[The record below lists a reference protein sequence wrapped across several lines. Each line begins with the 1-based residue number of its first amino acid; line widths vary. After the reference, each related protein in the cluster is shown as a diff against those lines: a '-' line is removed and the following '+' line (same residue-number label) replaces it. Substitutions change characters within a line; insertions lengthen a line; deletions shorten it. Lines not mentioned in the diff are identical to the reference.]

1 MAMTSALGDQDGS
14 HYRAPG
20 TARSSTAASTTSSS
34 TRIAL
39 FNSLTPS
46 STALVSECADT
57 PYRPLP
63 RSLKISWQWNK
74 LRTFFLGTEASSKM
88 FAVTEHSGLFGR
100 TSGAPCLLLHNGP
113 TGKDPILAAA
123 GETLRD
129 GLSDP
134 GVLESIINVS
144 AAPGTDNDTRVA
156 TEIVQALYDDIERC
170 VVFRWAI
177 ESKPEEA
184 GQDGIFTREEFE
196 WTMTPVQAATDA
208 KYCHE
213 FKLYRVGDMKV
224 PNEYLAMASWKE
236 AAWKTCKI
244 DFSDNGIHKNFGDRW
259 SLMVVMSALRM
270 WQLGRSG
277 QASLEYVSN

>member
-1 MAMTSALGDQDGS
+1 MAMPSALGENDGS
-14 HYRAPG
+14 HYRTPG

-57 PYRPLP
+57 PYRQLP
-63 RSLKISWQWNK
+63 KSLKISWQWNK

-113 TGKDPILAAA
+113 TGKDEILAAA

-134 GVLESIINVS
+134 GVLESIVNVS
-144 AAPGTDNDTRVA
+144 GAPGTDHRVA
-156 TEIVQALYDDIERC
+156 TEIVQALYDDEEQCI
-170 VVFRWAI
+170 VFRFAI
-177 ESKPEEA
+177 ESKPGEA

-196 WTMTPVQAATDA
+196 WTMTPIQAATDA

-213 FKLYRVGDMKV
+213 FKLYRVGDIKA
-224 PNEYLAMASWKE
+224 PLEYLAMASWKE

-244 DFSDNGIHKNFGDRW
+244 DFSDKGLQQNYGNRW

>member
-1 MAMTSALGDQDGS
+1 MISAMDHREGTMPN
-14 HYRAPG
+14 YRVPG

-34 TRIAL
+34 TRMAL

-46 STALVSECADT
+46 STALVSECVDT
-57 PYRPLP
+57 PYRQIP

-74 LRTFFLGTEASSKM
+74 LRTFFLGNDATSKM
-88 FAVTEHSGLFGR
+88 FAVSEHSGLFGR
-100 TSGAPCLLLHNGP
+100 TAGSPCLLLHNGP
-113 TGKDPILAAA
+113 TAKDDILAAA

-134 GVLESIINVS
+134 GVVESILNVS
-144 AAPGTDNDTRVA
+144 AAPGADNDVRVA
-156 TEIVQALYDDIERC
+156 TEIVQAVYDDEEQC

-177 ESKPEEA
+177 ETK
-184 GQDGIFTREEFE
+184 QDETLQDCNFIREEFE
-196 WTMTPVQAATDA
+196 WSMTPLEAAADA

-213 FKLYRVGDMKV
+213 FKLYRVGDIKA

-244 DFSDNGIHKNFGDRW
+244 DFSDNGLQQNYGNRW
-259 SLMVVMSALRM
+259 SLMVIMSALRM
-270 WQLGRSG
+270 WQLGRTG
-277 QASLEYVSN
+277 QASLEYVS

>member
-1 MAMTSALGDQDGS
+1 MASTMDHHDNSMPN
-14 HYRAPG
+14 YRVPG
-20 TARSSTAASTTSSS
+20 TSRSSTAASTTSSS

-46 STALVSECADT
+46 STALVSECVDT
-57 PYRPLP
+57 PYRQIP

-74 LRTFFLGTEASSKM
+74 LRTFFLGSDATSKM
-88 FAVTEHSGLFGR
+88 FAVSEHSGLFGR
-100 TSGAPCLLLHNGP
+100 NTGSPCLLLHNGP
-113 TGKDPILAAA
+113 STKDEILAAA

-134 GVLESIINVS
+134 GVVESIVNVS
-144 AAPGTDNDTRVA
+144 AAPGADNDTRVA
-156 TEIVQALYDDIERC
+156 TEIVQAVYDDVEQC

-177 ESKPEEA
+177 ETKQGETL
-184 GQDGIFTREEFE
+184 QDCNFTREEFE
-196 WTMTPVQAATDA
+196 WSMTPVRAAADP

-213 FKLYRVGDMKV
+213 FKLYRVGDIKA

-244 DFSDNGIHKNFGDRW
+244 DFSDKGVQQNYGNRW
-259 SLMVVMSALRM
+259 SLMVIMSALRM
-270 WQLGRSG
+270 WQLGRTG
-277 QASLEYVSN
+277 QASLEYVS

>member
-1 MAMTSALGDQDGS
+1 MASTLGDHDGS
-14 HYRAPG
+14 MPHYRVPG

-46 STALVSECADT
+46 STALVSECVDT
-57 PYRPLP
+57 PYRQIPKT
-63 RSLKISWQWNK
+63 LKISWQWNK
-74 LRTFFLGTEASSKM
+74 LRTFFLGNDGCSKM
-88 FAVTEHSGLFGR
+88 FAVSEHSGLFGR
-100 TSGAPCLLLHNGP
+100 NSGSPCLLLHNGP
-113 TGKDPILAAA
+113 TGKDEILAAA

-134 GVLESIINVS
+134 GVVESIVNVS
-144 AAPGTDNDTRVA
+144 AAPGSDIDTRVA
-156 TEIVQALYDDIERC
+156 TEIVQALYDETEQC

-177 ESKPEEA
+177 ETKQAETV
-184 GQDGIFTREEFE
+184 QDCSFIREEFE
-196 WTMTPVQAATDA
+196 WSMTPLQAAKDP

-213 FKLYRVGDMKV
+213 FKLYRTGDMKA
-224 PNEYLAMASWKE
+224 PLEYLAMASWKE

-244 DFSDNGIHKNFGDRW
+244 EFSDKAMQQNFGDRW

-270 WQLGRSG
+270 WQLGRTG